1 MKHIEEE
8 LKKIKVID
16 RDDII
21 KFKNYIYKKYP
32 ENTAVKNAKI
42 LSDTIHQV
50 IYIKLD
56 GIPEDFKSS
65 IKISTLKNTLGSS
78 KSLITL
84 YDIFDSCVIDENL
97 RTNFTE
103 ELIGWANVH
112 SNTKIEMNEAQLYL
126 QSKYDEEVNLNTL
139 LKEDMHIVSKEM
151 PSNSDIAVES
161 EEEISSNDITI
172 ENERILINSVMPL
185 NDSCSSDFKPTLQ
198 NVLSY
203 LSELNFRRGTVVLA
217 ICVFSIGL
225 YTLSKGLFLSVK
237 KAEYKSENYIFQ
249 TDKIIE
255 TSNIHPN
262 IHMPVYMRYKKINEE
277 KLKNFLVKRNSLL
290 AKEPY
295 FSTILSVSK
304 EFNLNPIV
312 LFSVAGQE
320 QSFVPK
326 DNPYASKI
334 ANNPYNVFHSW
345 EEYNTNIKDS
355 TSIAAR
361 TLINLSKNTPEDTD
375 PFLWIGKKY
384 AEDSK
389 WGSGVRSI
397 FEELSN
403 CVN

>member
-65 IKISTLKNTLGSS
+65 IKITTLKNTLGSS

-84 YDIFDSCVIDENL
+84 YDIFDSCVVDENL

-103 ELIGWANVH
+103 ELIGWVNVH
-112 SNTKIEMNEAQLYL
+112 SNTKVEMNEAQLYL
-126 QSKYDEEVNLNTL
+126 QSKYDKEMNSNTL
-139 LKEDMHIVSKEM
+139 LKEDMHIESKEM
-151 PSNSDIAVES
+151 SFNSAIAVES
-161 EEEISSNDITI
+161 EEALD
-172 ENERILINSVMPL
+172 
-185 NDSCSSDFKPTLQ
+185 LQ
-198 NVLSY
+198 NVLSC
-203 LSELNFRRGTVVLA
+203 LNGLNFRRYIVVLV
-217 ICVFSIGL
+217 ICVFSMSL
-225 YTLSKGLFLSVK
+225 YTLNKGLFLNIK
-237 KAEYKSENYIFQ
+237 KAEYKNENYILQ
-249 TDKIIE
+249 TDKAIE
-255 TSNIHPN
+255 VATIYPN
-262 IHMPVYMRYKKINEE
+262 IHMPTYMRYKKVNEE
-277 KLKNFLVKRNSLL
+277 KLKNFLDKRNSIL

-361 TLINLSKNTPEDTD
+361 TLINLSKNTPENTD

>member
-50 IYIKLD
+50 IYTKLD

-65 IKISTLKNTLGSS
+65 IKIITLKNTLGSS
-78 KSLITL
+78 KNLITL

-97 RTNFTE
+97 RTNFTG
-103 ELIGWANVH
+103 ELISWVNVH
-112 SNTKIEMNEAQLYL
+112 SNTKIKMDEAQLYL
-126 QSKYDEEVNLNTL
+126 QSKYDSNTL
-139 LKEDMHIVSKEM
+139 LKEDMHIESKET
-151 PSNSDIAVES
+151 SFNGVIAVES
-161 EEEISSNDITI
+161 EEA
-172 ENERILINSVMPL
+172 PA
-185 NDSCSSDFKPTLQ
+185 LQ
-198 NVLSY
+198 KVLSY
-203 LSELNFRRGTVVLA
+203 LNGLNFRSYIVILA
-217 ICVFSIGL
+217 ICIFSIS
-225 YTLSKGLFLSVK
+225 LSKGLFLKIK
-237 KAEYKSENYIFQ
+237 KAEYKNEDYIFQ
-249 TDKIIE
+249 IDKNVE
-255 TSNIHPN
+255 FSTVYPN
-262 IHMPVYMRYKKINEE
+262 IHMPIYMRYKKVNEE
-277 KLKNFLVKRNSLL
+277 KLKNFLNKRNSLL
-290 AKEPY
+290 VKEPY

-320 QSFVPK
+320 QNFVPK
-326 DNPYASKI
+326 DTANASKI

-345 EEYNTNIKDS
+345 QEYNTDIKDS
-355 TSIAAR
+355 SSIAAR
-361 TLINLSKNTPEDTD
+361 TLIDLSKNTPENTD

>member
-16 RDDII
+16 REDII

-42 LSDTIHQV
+42 LSDTIHQI
-50 IYIKLD
+50 IYTKLD
-56 GIPEDFKSS
+56 GIPEDFKLS
-65 IKISTLKNTLGSS
+65 IKIITLKNTLGSS
-78 KSLITL
+78 KNLITL

-97 RTNFTE
+97 RTNFTR
-103 ELIGWANVH
+103 ELISWVNVH
-112 SNTKIEMNEAQLYL
+112 SNTKIEMDEAQLYL
-126 QSKYDEEVNLNTL
+126 QFKYDKEVNSNTL
-139 LKEDMHIVSKEM
+139 LKEDMHIESKEM
-151 PSNSDIAVES
+151 PS
-161 EEEISSNDITI
+161 SNAITI
-172 ENERILINSVMPL
+172 KSEKIPLNSVMPL
-185 NDSCSSDFKPTLQ
+185 DNSCSSNFKPTLQ
-198 NVLSY
+198 DVLSY
-203 LSELNFRRGTVVLA
+203 LRELNFRRGTVVLA

-225 YTLSKGLFLSVK
+225 YTLSKGLFLNVK

-262 IHMPVYMRYKKINEE
+262 IHMPVYMRYKKVNEE
-277 KLKNFLVKRNSLL
+277 KLKNFLDKRNSLL
-290 AKEPY
+290 TKEPY

-345 EEYNTNIKDS
+345 KEYNTNIKDS

-403 CVN
+403 WVN

>member
-1 MKHIEEE
+1 MKLIEEE

-50 IYIKLD
+50 IYTKLD

-65 IKISTLKNTLGSS
+65 IKIITLKNTLGSS
-78 KSLITL
+78 KNLITL

-97 RTNFTE
+97 RTNFTG
-103 ELIGWANVH
+103 ELISWVNVH
-112 SNTKIEMNEAQLYL
+112 SSTKIEMDEAQLYL
-126 QSKYDEEVNLNTL
+126 QFKYDKEVNSNTF
-139 LKEDMHIVSKEM
+139 LKEDMYIESKEM
-151 PSNSDIAVES
+151 PSNSVIAVES
-161 EEEISSNDITI
+161 E
-172 ENERILINSVMPL
+172 RIPFNSVMSL
-185 NDSCSSDFKPTLQ
+185 NNSCSSNFKPTLQ

-203 LSELNFRRGTVVLA
+203 LNGLNFRSYIVILA
-217 ICVFSIGL
+217 ICIFSIS
-225 YTLSKGLFLSVK
+225 LSKGLFLKIK
-237 KAEYKSENYIFQ
+237 KAEYKNENYIFQ

-255 TSNIHPN
+255 VPNIHPN
-262 IHMPVYMRYKKINEE
+262 IHMPIYMRYKKVNEE
-277 KLKNFLVKRNSLL
+277 KLKNFLDKRNSLL
-290 AKEPY
+290 VKEPY

-326 DNPYASKI
+326 DNHNASKI

-361 TLINLSKNTPEDTD
+361 TLIDLSKNTPENTD

>member
-50 IYIKLD
+50 IYTKLD

-65 IKISTLKNTLGSS
+65 IKIITLKNTLGSS
-78 KSLITL
+78 KNLITL

-97 RTNFTE
+97 RTNFTG
-103 ELIGWANVH
+103 ELISWVNVH
-112 SNTKIEMNEAQLYL
+112 SNTKIEMDEAQLYL
-126 QSKYDEEVNLNTL
+126 QSKYDKEVNSNTL
-139 LKEDMHIVSKEM
+139 LKEDMHIESKEM
-151 PSNSDIAVES
+151 PSNSVISVEG
-161 EEEISSNDITI
+161 
-172 ENERILINSVMPL
+172 ERIQFNSVMSL
-185 NDSCSSDFKPTLQ
+185 NNSCSSNFKPTLQ

-203 LSELNFRRGTVVLA
+203 LNGLNFRIYIVILA
-217 ICVFSIGL
+217 ICIFSIS
-225 YTLSKGLFLSVK
+225 LSKGLFLKIK

-249 TDKIIE
+249 TDKAIE
-255 TSNIHPN
+255 VSTVYPN
-262 IHMPVYMRYKKINEE
+262 IHMPTYMRYKKVNEE
-277 KLKNFLVKRNSLL
+277 KLKNFLDKRNSLL
-290 AKEPY
+290 VKEPY

-326 DNPYASKI
+326 DTTNASKI

-345 EEYNTNIKDS
+345 QEYNTDIKDS
-355 TSIAAR
+355 SSIAAR
-361 TLINLSKNTPEDTD
+361 TLIDLSKNTPKNTD

-397 FEELSN
+397 FEEISN